1 MLRSLSISMVGSPS
15 LIEVT
20 STLEIS
26 FPFLND
32 LTLKPILADD
42 CMMFFRGPMA
52 KLEIRLVL

>member
-15 LIEVT
+15 LMDVT
-20 STLEIS
+20 SVLEIS

-42 CMMFFRGPMA
+42 
-52 KLEIRLVL
+52 